1 MQKAGVTFRFKV
13 IPTSLGRKYFVTQ
26 MHILYKC
33 ANLLQKPLFLRSC
46 RKLYAKVPEINT
58 VDRLG
63 FNVRRNIRV
72 YTTISLSA
80 AGAVA
85 FYSVKS
91 PSEGG
96 ISTNGCI
103 EPSPSIYVPLEG
115 SAKSTRVDILSVS
128 TLCSLIIAD
137 LPYLIMAI
145 LGAFGAA
152 YFNIRIPTLLGD
164 IINVLTKIA
173 QTHSISFSALQAPSL
188 RLCGAISLQS
198 LCTFLYIGFLATVG
212 ERIAC
217 RLRAMLFEHVIYQ
230 NVRFFDEKTSGWII
244 ERLTADVQDFKSSF
258 KHCVSQGLRNGAQ
271 IVGSSVAMYRISPT
285 LTAALLGCLPLV
297 FLVGSLIGS
306 QLRRMS
312 HAAHEKTDESTDI
325 ASEAFTHIRS
335 VKSLAIE
342 AQMIDQY
349 YQSTCEACRLHEYL
363 GYGIG
368 CFQGL
373 SNFAMNSLV
382 LGVLYLGGNL
392 MSRGDLDAGDLMA
405 FLVAT
410 QSLHRSLAQISL
422 LFGHVIRGAS
432 AAAHISEVLSYSVSS
447 EATLYTKNVKMLPEM
462 ITFSTPVIRFENVTF
477 CYPNRPGKAI
487 FKDLSFEIPA
497 GKVVALVGESGAGKS
512 TVLALLERF
521 YEPITGKITLDGV
534 DIRDISLSQLRGH
547 LLGYISQE
555 PEIFHNTVAEN
566 IRCARP
572 LASQSNIEA
581 AAKAA
586 QADDFIRDRLNG
598 GYNAMIG
605 GGSSTASAGLS
616 GGQRQRLVIA
626 RALLKNAPIL
636 LLDEATSA
644 LDAESEFQV
653 QSALQK
659 AMQGK

>member
-1 MQKAGVTFRFKV
+1 MHLLFKC
-13 IPTSLGRKYFVTQ
+13 SSF
-26 MHILYKC
+26 
-33 ANLLQKPLFLRSC
+33 LQKPLFLKSC
-46 RKLYAKVPEINT
+46 RQFFAKSPQINT
-58 VDRLG
+58 ANKIRFHVKR
-63 FNVRRNIRV
+63 NVRV
-72 YTTISLSA
+72 YTTISLSTSIA
-80 AGAVA
+80 AA
-85 FYSVKS
+85 FISIKSLSKYDTSIDECVKS
-91 PSEGG
+91 SIPLTPSSQDTTE
-96 ISTNGCI
+96 TAN
-103 EPSPSIYVPLEG
+103 VN
-115 SAKSTRVDILSVS
+115 ILSFS
-128 TLCSLIIAD
+128 TLCSLLLSD
-137 LPYLIMAI
+137 FPYLVIAI

-152 YFNIRIPTLLGD
+152 YFNIRIPTLLGEL
-164 IINVLTKIA
+164 INILAEIA
-173 QTHSISFSALQAPSL
+173 QARSISFSVLRSPSL

-198 LCTFLYIGFLATVG
+198 LCTFVCIGFLATVG
-212 ERIAC
+212 ERIAF
-217 RLRAMLFEHVIYQ
+217 RLRTMLFERVIYQ
-230 NVRFFDEKTSGWII
+230 RVGFFDEKTSGWII

-271 IVGSSVAMYRISPT
+271 IIGSCIAMYRISPT

-297 FLVGSLIGS
+297 FLIGSLIGS

-312 HAAHEKTDESTDI
+312 HAAHEKTDETTNI

-335 VKSLAIE
+335 VKSLAME
-342 AQMIDQY
+342 SQMIDQY
-349 YQSTCEACRLHEYL
+349 QQSACEACYLHEFL

-373 SNFAMNSLV
+373 SNFAMNGLV

-410 QSLHRSLAQISL
+410 QTLHRSFVQISL

-432 AAAHISEVLSYSVSS
+432 AAAHISELLSYPLCS
-447 EATLYTKNVKMLPEM
+447 EATLDNKTVKMLPEM
-462 ITFSTPVIRFENVTF
+462 ITFNTPVIRFENVTF
-477 CYPNRPGKAI
+477 CYPNRPEKAV

-521 YEPITGKITLDGV
+521 YEPNAGKITLDGV
-534 DIRDISLSQLRGH
+534 DIKNISLPQLRGR

-555 PEIFHNTVAEN
+555 PEIFHNTVSEN
-566 IRCARP
+566 IRCGRP
-572 LASQSNIEA
+572 MASQSDIELV
-581 AAKAA
+581 AKAA
-586 QADDFIRDRLNG
+586 QADDFIRDRLSG
-598 GYNAMIG
+598 GYDTMIG

-616 GGQRQRLVIA
+616 GGQRQRIVIA

-644 LDAESEFQV
+644 LDAESEFLV

-659 AMQGK
+659 AMQGE